1 MKNGF
6 YSLFSLSNKTKLD
19 ILTQNDLVYLYANA
33 YMRKNKLFLK
43 YSKKSLRLK
52 KLEIIY
58 NDYKSDK
65 TIEKYQYKDIIHSKT
80 FNFIVDTLSDNEVVL
95 YKDGVEKTVKSKDL
109 IIVLVFS
116 NIVAGSPIEIDDHIQ
131 NKIDL
136 LKEFL
141 GTHKDVFVLSIK
153 GDSMINKGIEGKD
166 VQKAYRS

>member
-1 MKNGF
+1 M
-6 YSLFSLSNKTKLD
+6 
-19 ILTQNDLVYLYANA
+19 
-33 YMRKNKLFLK
+33 
-43 YSKKSLRLK
+43 
-52 KLEIIY
+52 
-58 NDYKSDK
+58 
-65 TIEKYQYKDIIHSKT
+65 
-80 FNFIVDTLSDNEVVL
+80 DTLSDNEVVL